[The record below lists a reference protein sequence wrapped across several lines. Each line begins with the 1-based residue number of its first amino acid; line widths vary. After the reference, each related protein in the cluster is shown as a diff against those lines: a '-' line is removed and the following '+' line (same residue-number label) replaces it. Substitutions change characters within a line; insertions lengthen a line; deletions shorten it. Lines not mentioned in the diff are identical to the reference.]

1 MRTEEEKWAL
11 IKKLVYDKIR
21 HTFHSNSV
29 QFLNKQQCEKV
40 ADFIVEL
47 SKNEPQL
54 GEYPNNQTK
63 SDNED

>member
-1 MRTEEEKWAL
+1 MRTEEEKWVL

-29 QFLNKQQCEKV
+29 QFLNKQQCDRV

-47 SKNEPQL
+47 SKNETQF
-54 GEYPNNQTK
+54 GDSPNN
-63 SDNED
+63 